1 MIGKILA
8 KIIGTKNQRELERL
22 TPMVEEINRIYD
34 SLHTLTDE
42 QLRAKTDEFRAYLTD
57 KGNEYEEEMVTIQSE
72 MVNASSEEKEKLK
85 ERLRKLRNEIFEE
98 ILPEAY
104 AVVKEVCRRLVGKKW
119 LVCGIEMEWNMIPFD
134 VQLMGAIVLHEGKV
148 AEMATGE
155 GKTLVATMP
164 LYLNALLEK
173 GAHLVTVNDYLARRD
188 REWMG
193 PVYEFLG
200 LTVGCIQSGMSTD
213 ERKAQYECDITYGT
227 NNEFG
232 FDYLRDNM
240 VSRAEDRVQRGHYYA
255 IVDEVDS
262 VLVDEARTPL
272 IISGPVER
280 SYQQFHKMKPTVERL
295 MHSQTVLV
303 NNLVAEGSKLLEQ
316 GEEWEAGIKLLQA
329 RKGAP
334 KNKKLLKLEKEPGVK
349 KLIERV
355 ELEYMRDKKLN
366 EVTEG
371 LYFSIDE
378 RGNIVDLSDKGRR
391 ALSPNNP
398 DLFVLPDLSV
408 ETERINTDPDLSLD
422 EKVTKKEELDRTYAE
437 KSEEIHTIR
446 QLLKAYSLF
455 EKDVEY
461 VVQEGRVMIVDEF
474 TGRLMPGR
482 RFSDGLHQAL
492 EAKENVKIEME
503 TQTLATITLQNYFR
517 MYEKRAGM
525 TGTAETEAREFWD
538 IYRLDVVVIPT
549 NEPVRRIDYDDVIYK
564 TKREKYNA
572 VIAEIEKMH
581 QEGRPVL
588 VGTISVDVSEI
599 LSRMLKRK
607 GIAHEVLNAKHHQR
621 EAEIVAKAG
630 ESGKVTIATNMAG
643 RGTDIRLG
651 NGVVRCEKCCI
662 LCEDGNCENC
672 AKPEKLLECVDEV
685 PCGLHIIGTSR
696 HEARRIDRQLRG
708 RTGRQGDPGSSR
720 FFLSLQDDLMRIFGS
735 ERITGLMDRIGV
747 GEGEAIEH
755 SLISKAI
762 GNAQKRVEAFN
773 FDIRKRLLEYDDVM
787 NRQREVI
794 YTLRNEVLDSDSLR
808 PRIEEFV
815 EERLDELLSNYL
827 DSRLPAEE
835 WNWDGF
841 RAELG
846 RIFLLD
852 LQVPENGHHN
862 LRSEVVRERLLELL
876 KAAYDR
882 KEEEIGSERMRE
894 LERFVMLRVIDQK
907 WRNHLYELDSLRQ
920 GIYLRAYG
928 QKDPLLEY
936 KRDSFTFFQELTSV
950 IHEDVIRYIFSF
962 RIPSPRERRE
972 SVRAYKPAYSASQVS
987 PRGRAPE
994 KRAPVRVE
1002 KKIGRN
1008 DPCPCGSGK
1017 KYKKCC
1023 GRVS

>member
-1 MIGKILA
+1 
-8 KIIGTKNQRELERL
+8 
-22 TPMVEEINRIYD
+22 
-34 SLHTLTDE
+34 
-42 QLRAKTDEFRAYLTD
+42 
-57 KGNEYEEEMVTIQSE
+57 
-72 MVNASSEEKEKLK
+72 
-85 ERLRKLRNEIFEE
+85 
-98 ILPEAY
+98 
-104 AVVKEVCRRLVGKKW
+104 
-119 LVCGIEMEWNMIPFD
+119 
-134 VQLMGAIVLHEGKV
+134 
-148 AEMATGE
+148 
-155 GKTLVATMP
+155 
-164 LYLNALLEK
+164 
-173 GAHLVTVNDYLARRD
+173 
-188 REWMG
+188 
-193 PVYEFLG
+193 
-200 LTVGCIQSGMSTD
+200 
-213 ERKAQYECDITYGT
+213 
-227 NNEFG
+227 
-232 FDYLRDNM
+232 
-240 VSRAEDRVQRGHYYA
+240 
-255 IVDEVDS
+255 
-262 VLVDEARTPL
+262 
-272 IISGPVER
+272 
-280 SYQQFHKMKPTVERL
+280 
-295 MHSQTVLV
+295 
-303 NNLVAEGSKLLEQ
+303 
-316 GEEWEAGIKLLQA
+316 
-329 RKGAP
+329 
-334 KNKKLLKLEKEPGVK
+334 
-349 KLIERV
+349 
-355 ELEYMRDKKLN
+355 
-366 EVTEG
+366 
-371 LYFSIDE
+371 
-378 RGNIVDLSDKGRR
+378 
-391 ALSPNNP
+391 
-398 DLFVLPDLSV
+398 
-408 ETERINTDPDLSLD
+408 
-422 EKVTKKEELDRTYAE
+422 
-437 KSEEIHTIR
+437 
-446 QLLKAYSLF
+446 
-455 EKDVEY
+455 
-461 VVQEGRVMIVDEF
+461 
-474 TGRLMPGR
+474 
-482 RFSDGLHQAL
+482 
-492 EAKENVKIEME
+492 
-503 TQTLATITLQNYFR
+503 
-517 MYEKRAGM
+517 
-525 TGTAETEAREFWD
+525 
-538 IYRLDVVVIPT
+538 
-549 NEPVRRIDYDDVIYK
+549 
-564 TKREKYNA
+564 
-572 VIAEIEKMH
+572 
-581 QEGRPVL
+581 
-588 VGTISVDVSEI
+588 
-599 LSRMLKRK
+599 
-607 GIAHEVLNAKHHQR
+607 
-621 EAEIVAKAG
+621 
-630 ESGKVTIATNMAG
+630 
-643 RGTDIRLG
+643 
-651 NGVVRCEKCCI
+651 VRCEKCCI

>member
-1 MIGKILA
+1 
-8 KIIGTKNQRELERL
+8 
-22 TPMVEEINRIYD
+22 
-34 SLHTLTDE
+34 
-42 QLRAKTDEFRAYLTD
+42 
-57 KGNEYEEEMVTIQSE
+57 
-72 MVNASSEEKEKLK
+72 
-85 ERLRKLRNEIFEE
+85 
-98 ILPEAY
+98 
-104 AVVKEVCRRLVGKKW
+104 
-119 LVCGIEMEWNMIPFD
+119 
-134 VQLMGAIVLHEGKV
+134 
-148 AEMATGE
+148 
-155 GKTLVATMP
+155 
-164 LYLNALLEK
+164 
-173 GAHLVTVNDYLARRD
+173 
-188 REWMG
+188 
-193 PVYEFLG
+193 
-200 LTVGCIQSGMSTD
+200 
-213 ERKAQYECDITYGT
+213 
-227 NNEFG
+227 
-232 FDYLRDNM
+232 
-240 VSRAEDRVQRGHYYA
+240 
-255 IVDEVDS
+255 
-262 VLVDEARTPL
+262 
-272 IISGPVER
+272 
-280 SYQQFHKMKPTVERL
+280 
-295 MHSQTVLV
+295 
-303 NNLVAEGSKLLEQ
+303 
-316 GEEWEAGIKLLQA
+316 
-329 RKGAP
+329 
-334 KNKKLLKLEKEPGVK
+334 
-349 KLIERV
+349 
-355 ELEYMRDKKLN
+355 
-366 EVTEG
+366 
-371 LYFSIDE
+371 
-378 RGNIVDLSDKGRR
+378 
-391 ALSPNNP
+391 
-398 DLFVLPDLSV
+398 
-408 ETERINTDPDLSLD
+408 
-422 EKVTKKEELDRTYAE
+422 
-437 KSEEIHTIR
+437 
-446 QLLKAYSLF
+446 
-455 EKDVEY
+455 
-461 VVQEGRVMIVDEF
+461 MIVDEF

-538 IYRLDVVVIPT
+538 IYKLDVVVMPT

-588 VGTISVDVSEI
+588 VGTISVDVSET

-621 EAEIVAKAG
+621 EAEIVARAG
-630 ESGKVTIATNMAG
+630 EPGKVTIATNMAG
-643 RGTDIRLG
+643 RGTDIKLG
-651 NGVVRCEKCCI
+651 SGVVRCEKCCI
-662 LCEDGNCENC
+662 LCEDEDCQNC
-672 AKPEKLLECVDEV
+672 AKPEKLSECVGEV
-685 PCGLHIIGTSR
+685 PCGLHIVGTSR

-755 SLISKAI
+755 SLISRAI

-794 YTLRNEVLDSDSLR
+794 YALRNEVLDSDNLR

-815 EERLDELLSNYL
+815 EEKADDLLDSHL
-827 DSRLPAEE
+827 DSRLSAEE

-841 RAELG
+841 RTELG

-852 LQVPENGHHN
+852 LQAPKNDYHN
-862 LRSEVVRERLLELL
+862 LSADVVRERLLELL
-876 KAAYDR
+876 KTVYDR

-894 LERFVMLRVIDQK
+894 LERLVMLRVIDQK

-936 KRDSFTFFQELTSV
+936 KRDSFTFFQELTSM
-950 IHEDVIRYIFSF
+950 IHEDVIRYLFGF
-962 RIPSPRERRE
+962 RMPSPREKRE
-972 SVRAYKPAYSASQVS
+972 AVRAYKPAYSASQVS
-987 PRGRAPE
+987 SERRTPQ
-994 KRAPVRVE
+994 KQAPVRVE

-1023 GRVS
+1023 GRIS